1 MTRVSQPRRREEVNT
16 MRTELTITELEAETV
31 EMLPSRE
38 TLFLGNTNWAS
49 VYASNSSLALNAAT
63 FQSVAQSGAW
73 QGISVS
79 QS

>member
-1 MTRVSQPRRREEVNT
+1 

-49 VYASNSSLALNAAT
+49 VAASNSSMALNAGSH
-63 FQSVAQSGAW
+63 FSVANSAAYQAINVH
-73 QGISVS
+73 QG
-79 QS
+79 